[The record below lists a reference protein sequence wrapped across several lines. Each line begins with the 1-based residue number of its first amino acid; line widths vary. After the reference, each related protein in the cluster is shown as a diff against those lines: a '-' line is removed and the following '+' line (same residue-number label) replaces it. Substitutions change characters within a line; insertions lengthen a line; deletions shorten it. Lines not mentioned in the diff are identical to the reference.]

1 MDMPNPPSGDRLAL
15 LYQLARNFN
24 SSLDMDEV
32 LNLVIDEVLVAT
44 RGERG
49 FVMLFA
55 QEGVLEFRVARGIEQ
70 QIIDHPEFEVSRSII
85 ERVAESGQPILT
97 NDAQTDLRFKARNSV
112 LLLGLRSILCVPLR
126 QRDHILGVIY
136 VDNRLQSGIFT
147 LSDLELLNAIASNAA
162 IAIENARLYQVAVE
176 KGRLEKELQLALQ
189 VQVSMLPQNL
199 PAVPGW
205 EFIAHWLPA
214 RTVAGDYYDVF
225 PLDANRYGLVIADV
239 TDKGMP
245 AALFMA
251 QTRST
256 LRASVNGIQPP
267 AEQIARIN
275 RLICSDTA
283 NGMFVTLFFAMLD
296 ITSGEMVYVNAGH
309 NPPFFYTSREDR
321 FYKLVRTGMLMGVDE
336 SATYEQYGIMLNPGD
351 FLLLYTDGITEATD
365 LQTRE
370 FGVERL
376 MQALNQNRRMPLAEI
391 VKELLNSLQ
400 RFTGT
405 APLLD
410 DVTVLGVRRS

>member
-70 QIIDHPEFEVSRSII
+70 QVIDHPEFEVSRSII
-85 ERVAESGQPILT
+85 ERVAELGQPILT
-97 NDAQTDLRFKARNSV
+97 NDAQSDLRFKTRSSV

-176 KGRLEKELQLALQ
+176 KGRLEKELQLARQ

-296 ITSGEMVYVNAGH
+296 IASGEMVYVNAGH
-309 NPPFFYTSREDR
+309 NPPFLYTSREDR